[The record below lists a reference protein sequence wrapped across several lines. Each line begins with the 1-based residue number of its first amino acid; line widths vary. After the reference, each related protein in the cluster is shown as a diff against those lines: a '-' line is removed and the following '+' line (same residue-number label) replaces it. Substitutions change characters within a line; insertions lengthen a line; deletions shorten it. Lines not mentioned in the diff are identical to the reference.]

1 MELGKWRRAA
11 SGGVAFAGLVLAAN
25 VAMAQ
30 FRELPAGGTDDTAVE
45 IQLTP
50 TREHFVAPRL
60 QPVAKPQP
68 NPQPQLQLQP
78 QPEPTPAA
86 EIITGTPTLAQPP
99 LGVSPPAVQ
108 PTPAPAP
115 AGQSASAEPAGEVRP
130 PELFS
135 AFRRASDASSAAPD
149 LPSLEQQPTPLS
161 FNQVTPGETMV
172 ADVTVRWGQPATTA
186 DDPAGKLM
194 IYRAPGFQQV
204 DLFTN
209 RDGTQ
214 VKSIV
219 VHLAE
224 PLEVTQLETSL
235 GLGQVRPAEIS
246 DDAGAVLGRGYPEH
260 GVLLSYAPDSSGRQV
275 THIALEPVSGEL
287 YRLRAESDHERHY
300 TQNVADL
307 EAATRLN
314 PDDARAHWLLAELL
328 TWAGRANDAWQS
340 VANATRVDATNPL
353 YQLTRARLAA
363 GNGDLTEATSFTKN
377 VAQDQSA
384 PPVVR
389 ARAEYQ
395 WGNLLVLG
403 PEPAYQE
410 ALNHHLKAIDLA
422 APHARDKHTDVRRM
436 ARDLLVDAHLA
447 IAQDIALGNFQRQR
461 EVVPKWLTRATELAE
476 EYISDDQGDETI
488 RMEIYRTT
496 LAVYSVLQG
505 NFDASIATDEAI
517 KEGQRLVAAS
527 QDRLYQFR
535 VERELSEVL
544 YHAAR
549 VEHRCGRLDTAQK
562 YVNNAVVLLE
572 GDQQNWQPSLFDRV
586 MTGQLYFLT
595 GAIAALQDE
604 DHAEAVKW
612 FDKALPTFN
621 DERLVHLVDSSA
633 FGDLFVSM
641 GVSYWET
648 GERAKAIELTQA
660 GAELMQDGV
669 QAGSIEIAALSV
681 PYGNLAA
688 MHQEMGHGDRAKHF
702 AELMAKVEK
711 EANQPI
717 RR

>member
-1 MELGKWRRAA
+1 MELGKWLRTAG
-11 SGGVAFAGLVLAAN
+11 GGVAFAGLVLAAS
-25 VAMAQ
+25 VARAQ
-30 FRELPAGGTDDTAVE
+30 FRELPVEDTDNVAVE

-50 TREHFVAPRL
+50 TRQQFVAPKL
-60 QPVAKPQP
+60 QPLAQPQP
-68 NPQPQLQLQP
+68 TIQLQP

-86 EIITGTPTLAQPP
+86 EIVTGTPTLAQPP
-99 LGVSPPAVQ
+99 QGVASPPAQ
-108 PTPAPAP
+108 PTPSSQATR
-115 AGQSASAEPAGEVRP
+115 AEPAAEVRP

-135 AFRRASDASSAAPD
+135 AFRRASGDSSAAPD
-149 LPSLEQQPTPLS
+149 VPPPPQPQQPTPLS
-161 FNQVTPGETMV
+161 FNQVTPGETTV
-172 ADVTVRWGQPATTA
+172 ADVTARWGQPALTA
-186 DDPAGKLM
+186 DDPAGKLLT
-194 IYRAPGFQQV
+194 YRAPGFQQV
-204 DLFTN
+204 DVSTN
-209 RDGTQ
+209 RDGTR
-214 VKSIV
+214 VRSIV
-219 VHLAE
+219 VRLAE
-224 PLEVTQLETSL
+224 PLEVSQVETSL

-246 DDAGAVLGRGYPEH
+246 DDTGTALGRGYPEY
-260 GVLLSYAPDSSGRQV
+260 GVLLSYAPGNDRRQV
-275 THIALEPVSGEL
+275 THIALEPISGEL

-300 TQNVADL
+300 TENLADL
-307 EAATRLN
+307 EAATRWN

-328 TWAGRANDAWQS
+328 TWAGRTSDAWQS
-340 VANATRVDATNPL
+340 ITNATRIDATNPL

-363 GNGDLTEATSFTKN
+363 GDGDLTEATLCAKN

-384 PPVVR
+384 PATVR

-395 WGNLLVLG
+395 WGNLLVQG

-422 APHARDKHTDVRRM
+422 APHIRDQQTDVRRM
-436 ARDLLVDAHLA
+436 AKDLLVDAHLA
-447 IAQDIALGNFQRQR
+447 IAQDIALGNFQRQS

-476 EYISDDQGDETI
+476 EFISDDQGDETV
-488 RMEIYRTT
+488 RMQIYRTT

-549 VEHRCGRLDTAQK
+549 VEHRCGRLDMAQK
-562 YVNNAVVLLE
+562 YLNNAVVLLE
-572 GDQQNWQPSLFDRV
+572 GDQRNWQPSLFDRM

-595 GAIAALQDE
+595 GAVYALVDE

-648 GERAKAIELTQA
+648 GDRTKAIELTQA
-660 GAELMQDGV
+660 GAERMQDGV

-688 MHQEMGHGDRAKHF
+688 MHQEMGHSDRAKHF

-711 EANQPI
+711 EAAPPI